1 MVTIKIILVTMA
13 MVTAIMMMKMIMMTM
28 MTTMM
33 MLTMITGSSYQLLP
47 LDRIWACN
55 GYCYAPLGKT
65 NNQVHN
71 I

>member
-1 MVTIKIILVTMA
+1 MMVTMKIIFVTMV
-13 MVTAIMMMKMIMMTM
+13 MVKAIMMMKMMMM
-28 MTTMM
+28 TMM

-55 GYCYAPLGKT
+55 GYCYAPQGKT
-65 NNQVHN
+65 NNQVQN

>member
-13 MVTAIMMMKMIMMTM
+13 MATAIMMMIMMTM